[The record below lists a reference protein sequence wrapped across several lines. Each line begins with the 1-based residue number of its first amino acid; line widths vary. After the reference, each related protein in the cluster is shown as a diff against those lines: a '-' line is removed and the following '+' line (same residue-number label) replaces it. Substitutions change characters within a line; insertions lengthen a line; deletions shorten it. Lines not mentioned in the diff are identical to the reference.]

1 MALPARLKVY
11 ILTVAVVAALLFIY
25 LALAAGEVFWP
36 GVLLFGLLVLL
47 SESLPVDLPRTASIS
62 VSFTILFA
70 AILVFKPLV
79 AVLASLFGA
88 FAFREIK
95 KKIPWYR
102 VIFNASQFVLSTGM
116 AALVYVN
123 TGGILLFARGL
134 SFADFP
140 GIFLPLSLSALT
152 FFILNTFSISI
163 AIAFS
168 EDLSPVNVWLFDYK
182 WLVPNY
188 FALAALGVI
197 LAQVYVMAGAA
208 GIILLIMPLLVARET
223 FNVYRK
229 LRGAYEGT
237 VRSLVKAIE
246 AKDPYTAGHSERVA
260 DYAEKIAR
268 QIGLREDG
276 VEVLKYA
283 ALLHDVG
290 KMGVT
295 KKILNKIGQLS
306 DAEYK
311 KVQEHPTIGV
321 NILKEVEFLRGVIPS
336 VFHHHEHLNG
346 RGYVDGL
353 KGEEIPLMARI
364 LAVVDSYDAMTS
376 TRPYRISLDKDEVVE
391 ELVSCCGEQ
400 FDRTVVGAFLKVL
413 GVEADF
419 EKVMAK
425 AREGRSRGGQG

>member
-1 MALPARLKVY
+1 MALPAKLKVY

-25 LALAAGEVFWP
+25 LALAAGEVFWS

-47 SESLPVDLPRTASIS
+47 SESLTVDLPRTAAIS

-70 AILVFKPLV
+70 AILVFGSKV
-79 AVLASLFGA
+79 AVLASLFGTIA
-88 FAFREIK
+88 LRDIRRRV
-95 KKIPWYR
+95 PWYR

-123 TGGILLFARGL
+123 TGGILLFDRGL

-140 GIFLPLSLSALT
+140 GIFLPLLLSALT
-152 FFILNTFSISI
+152 FFILNTFSIST

-168 EDLSPVNVWLFDYK
+168 EDLSPINVWLFNYK
-182 WLVPNY
+182 WLIPNY
-188 FALAALGVI
+188 FSLAALGII

-223 FNVYRK
+223 FNVYRR
-229 LRGAYEGT
+229 LREAYEGT

-268 QIGLREDG
+268 RIGLREDE

-311 KVQEHPTIGV
+311 KVQEHPVIGA
-321 NILKEVEFLRGVIPS
+321 NILKEIEFLESIIPS

-364 LAVVDSYDAMTS
+364 LAVADSYDAMTS
-376 TRPYRISLDKDEVVE
+376 TRPYRVSLGKDEVVE
-391 ELVSCCGEQ
+391 ELISCCGEQ
-400 FDRTVVGAFLKVL
+400 FDRTVIEAFLKVL

-419 EKVMAK
+419 EEIISK
-425 AREGRSRGGQG
+425 AREGRSKGD

>member
-1 MALPARLKVY
+1 MALPAKLKVY
-11 ILTVAVVAALLFIY
+11 ILAVAVVAALLFIC
-25 LALAAGEVFWP
+25 LALAAGEIFWP

-47 SESLPVDLPRTASIS
+47 SESLTVDLPRTGAIS

-70 AILVFKPLV
+70 AILVFGPKV

-88 FAFREIK
+88 IALRDIRRRV
-95 KKIPWYR
+95 PWYR

-116 AALVYVN
+116 ASLVYVN
-123 TGGILLFARGL
+123 AGGILLFDRGL

-140 GIFLPLSLSALT
+140 GIFLPLLLSALT

-168 EDLSPVNVWLFDYK
+168 EDLSPINAWLFNFK
-182 WLVPNY
+182 WLIPNY

-208 GIILLIMPLLVARET
+208 GIVLLVMPLLVARET

-268 QIGLREDG
+268 QLGMREDE

-306 DAEYK
+306 DTEYK
-311 KVQEHPTIGV
+311 KVQEHPVIGA
-321 NILKEVEFLRGVIPS
+321 NILKEIEFLKSIIPS

-364 LAVVDSYDAMTS
+364 LAVADSYDAMTS
-376 TRPYRISLDKDEVVE
+376 TRPYRVSLGKDEVVE
-391 ELVSCCGEQ
+391 ELISCCGEQ
-400 FDRTVVGAFLKVL
+400 FDRTVIEAFLKVL

-419 EKVMAK
+419 EEIISK
-425 AREGRSRGGQG
+425 AREGRSKGE